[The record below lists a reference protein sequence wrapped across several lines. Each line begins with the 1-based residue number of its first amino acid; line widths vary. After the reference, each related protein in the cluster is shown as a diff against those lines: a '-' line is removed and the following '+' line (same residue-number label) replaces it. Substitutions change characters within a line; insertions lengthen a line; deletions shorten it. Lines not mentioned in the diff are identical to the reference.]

1 MLEDKQ
7 LLPTTL
13 EDLVQWLGEVYPETQ
28 TIAAAE
34 QSAYEQGVLHGKVL
48 IIEKIKEIN
57 NNLKEI

>member
-13 EDLVQWLGEVYPETQ
+13 EDLVHWLGEVYPETQ
-28 TIAAAE
+28 TIVTAE
-34 QSAYEQGVLHGKVL
+34 QSAYDQGVLHGKVL

-57 NNLKEI
+57 NDLKEI

>member
-1 MLEDKQ
+1 MLEEKQ

-13 EDLVQWLGEVYPETQ
+13 EDLVHWLGEVYPETQ
-28 TIAAAE
+28 TIVTAE

-57 NNLKEI
+57 NDLKEI